1 MEWLKKKAFNTEI
14 PKQKQIDA
22 LKNII
27 SRIEASYGEMNGAT
41 QNVAGEL
48 EEKTF
53 FIVKLIQQRILDS
66 QLIGIR
72 DINEIITKIKGS

>member
-27 SRIEASYGEMNGAT
+27 SRIEVSYGEMNGAT